1 MEVGLYC
8 KTPVGYVSICSDGE
22 SITRL
27 HLGKLKGMVVEET
40 HVIARTITQLTE
52 YFEGKRTKF
61 DLPLSP
67 KGTVFQKKVWEALQ
81 KIPYGQT
88 RSYKEIAKMVG
99 NEKAVR
105 AVGMANRVNQIAII
119 IPCHRVIGSDGSLT
133 GYAGGLKIKQRLLC
147 LEKEHMWLEDTLSET
162 ENKLKLYI

>member
-1 MEVGLYC
+1 MQAGLYC

-27 HLGKLKGMVVEET
+27 HFGKLKGMVVEET
-40 HVIARTITQLTE
+40 PVIAKTITQLTE
-52 YFEGKRTKF
+52 YFEGRRTKF

-81 KIPYGQT
+81 QIPYGQT

-133 GYAGGLKIKQRLLC
+133 GYAGGLKMKQKLLC
-147 LEKEHMWLEDTLSET
+147 LEREHMWLEDTLPET
-162 ENKLKLYI
+162 EK